1 MKYFLYGDNVNPTQ
15 LKRRA
20 PEHQFVT
27 LATLPEHTIQFGRW
41 SSQWRCG
48 LANVVPSPG
57 EKVWGAVFEVTEE
70 DIKLLDQFED
80 DVPQGAYRH
89 VQVTVHDQAGE
100 KMLVTTYAAESI
112 GKFKPKDH
120 YLDWVVKGLKYW
132 KFPEECI
139 EQWQLYRPK

>member
-1 MKYFLYGDNVNPTQ
+1 MKFFLYGDNVNPTQ

-70 DIKLLDQFED
+70 DIKILDQFEE

-89 VQVTVHDQAGE
+89 VQVTVHDHAGE